1 MISGPL
7 CRWFARAVLAVL
19 AVAGGLGMAGGL
31 SGGMGAGAV
40 GAVVLPEVLGSAVS
54 GCSSPSSCL

>member
-31 SGGMGAGAV
+31 SGGMAGAA
-40 GAVVLPEVLGSAVS
+40 GAAVLPEVLGSAVS